1 MNPRAFL
8 RASPLPA
15 HEARRLLVAAGG
27 DPLGEAVAPE
37 VEARFRRLEGDR
49 LAGAPLQYLE
59 GSAPFGPLELLVDE
73 RVLIPRPE
81 TEQLWEL
88 AAELVADPRVIVDL
102 CTGSGALALGMAVRF
117 PAARVLATE
126 LSVPALVVARLNAAR
141 LGAAVELLAGD
152 LFQPL
157 PPELRGA
164 VDLVVANPPYVAEIE
179 WDTLPPDV
187 RREPRM
193 ALVAGP
199 SGTEV
204 IDRIAAEAAG
214 WLSAGGVVACEIGET
229 QGDHVRRAFARSFEG
244 VEVRRDLAGRTRFVV
259 ARRPISLPPSQPAL
273 G

>member
-1 MNPRAFL
+1 MNPHTFL
-8 RASPLPA
+8 RGSRLPG

-27 DPLGEAVAPE
+27 DLLGEAVAPE

-49 LAGAPLQYLE
+49 LAGVPLQYLE
-59 GSAPFGPLELLVDE
+59 GSAPFGPLELAVDE

-81 TEQLWEL
+81 TEQLWEV
-88 AAELVADPRVIVDL
+88 AAGLVADPRVIVDL
-102 CTGSGALALGMAVRF
+102 CTGSGALAIGMARRF

-126 LSVPALVVARLNAAR
+126 LSVPALEVARLNAAR
-141 LGAAVELLAGD
+141 LGAAVEFLVGD

-157 PPELRGA
+157 PLELRGG
-164 VDLVVANPPYVAEIE
+164 VDLVVANPPYVAESE
-179 WDTLPPDV
+179 WETLPLDV

-214 WLSAGGVVACEIGET
+214 WVAAGGGVACEIGET
-229 QGDHVRRAFARSFEG
+229 QGDHVHRAFGRSFEG
-244 VEVRRDLAGRTRFVV
+244 VEVLRDLAGRTRFVV
-259 ARRPISLPPSQPAL
+259 ARRPLSLPPPPPAL